1 MNLHINLLSV
11 NERMNSTYV
20 KLVKDDFTENRWSKR
35 QSGINNLCEVILNHR
50 FSQSVWR
57 KTLRVRNNRSINN
70 QIKASRACWN
80 RLWTVFYLCM
90 TKSSLGCNKTQP
102 VVQFDEGTS
111 KTFFQCQGVDSRMKN
126 EGRGYGG
133 RHMEVCCSYQY
144 RPNTNIVKAVH
155 S

>member
-50 FSQSVWR
+50 FSQSVWL
-57 KTLRVRNNRSINN
+57 KTLHVRNNRSNDN

-90 TKSSLGCNKTQP
+90 IKSSLGCNKTQP

-111 KTFFQCQGVDSRMKN
+111 KTFFPSVR
-126 EGRGYGG
+126 ELIHEWR
-133 RHMEVCCSYQY
+133 
-144 RPNTNIVKAVH
+144 TKAAVMAEH
-155 S
+155 TWRCAAAISTALILIL

>member
-1 MNLHINLLSV
+1 MLKQTLNRVLLV
-11 NERMNSTYV
+11 HDQ
-20 KLVKDDFTENRWSKR
+20 KLF
-35 QSGINNLCEVILNHR
+35 Q
-50 FSQSVWR
+50 
-57 KTLRVRNNRSINN
+57 
-70 QIKASRACWN
+70 
-80 RLWTVFYLCM
+80 
-90 TKSSLGCNKTQP
+90 LGYNKTQP

-126 EGRGYGG
+126 KGRGYGG